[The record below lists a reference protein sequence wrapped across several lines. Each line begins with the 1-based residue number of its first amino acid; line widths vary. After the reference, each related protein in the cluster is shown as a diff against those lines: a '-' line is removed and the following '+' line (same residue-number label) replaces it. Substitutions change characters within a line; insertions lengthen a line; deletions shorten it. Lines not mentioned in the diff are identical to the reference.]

1 VSDAIGPEFVALQ
14 QAVAGRYSLEG
25 ELGRGGMGIV
35 FLARDVALD
44 RLVAIKLL
52 PPAQAAQPGLRE
64 RFLRE
69 AQTAAKL
76 SHPNIVTIYL
86 VEQAGDLVFF
96 VMAYIEGE
104 TLGQRLRAKGP
115 MQPAAAVRLLQEV
128 AWALAYAHLRGVIHR
143 DVKPDNILVEAGTGR
158 AMVTDFG
165 IARAGEITG
174 STAIGEILGTAQ
186 YMSPEQACGEKVD
199 GRADLYSLGVVG
211 FLTLSGRLPFDAPD
225 TPSLLAQHIT
235 KPAPPLAGA
244 APGISQR
251 LAQAID
257 RCLAKDPEA
266 RFQTGEQFA
275 EALTESVA
283 MAREMPA
290 PVRVWLTKGE
300 GMRVPLYTWTGITAL
315 VTVGE
320 LIELIT
326 EGNPFDFDV
335 LTMLVVPWTLY
346 ALYRAYQT
354 QRVIAAGYGLDD
366 LKMALQHQLAQ
377 RREELAYEY
386 DRDPSLL
393 ARLVRWLAFAG
404 LGVAAAGT
412 AYAVMSPVPSI
423 QITAWLLGG
432 GSAVAG
438 GGALIGRILPGK
450 RLKAKDSLGEYR
462 LKFAGTWLG
471 RMMFRLA
478 GIGVKPAK
486 LAAGASH
493 RPTEVAIGMAA
504 DALFEALPKQTRK
517 ELKDMPLIIRRLE
530 ADAAVQRARVDELNA
545 LLGGL
550 GDGSAGAMPQSLRGE
565 AGAVVAGQQAKLRT
579 DITVQKDAASRRMA
593 SSVAALEN
601 LRLDLLRLKAGAG
614 TLDELTAHLS
624 DARRLQD
631 EIHLAI
637 EARRETEAALRPS

>member
-1 VSDAIGPEFVALQ
+1 MPDAIGPEFVALQ

-104 TLGQRLRAKGP
+104 TLGQRLRARGP
-115 MQPAAAVRLLQEV
+115 LQPAAAVRLLQEV

-143 DVKPDNILVEAGTGR
+143 DVKPDNILLEAGTGR

-174 STAIGEILGTAQ
+174 STAVGEILGTAQ

-199 GRADLYSLGVVG
+199 GRSDLYSLGVVG
-211 FLTLSGRLPFDAPD
+211 FLALSGRLPFDAPD
-225 TPSLLAQHIT
+225 TASLLAQHIT
-235 KPAPPLAGA
+235 RPAPPLASA

-257 RCLAKDPEA
+257 RCLAKDPAA

-275 EALTESVA
+275 EALTETVA
-283 MAREMPA
+283 LAREMPA

-300 GMRVPLYTWTGITAL
+300 GLRGALHVWTGLTFL
-315 VTVGE
+315 VGLGE
-320 LIELIT
+320 TINLILTGSSFSAELF
-326 EGNPFDFDV
+326 N
-335 LTMLVVPWTLY
+335 MLAIPWSAF
-346 ALYRAYQT
+346 ALYRGWQT
-354 QRVIAAGYGLDD
+354 QRLIAAGYGHED
-366 LKMALQHQLAQ
+366 MVAALRRQLEQ
-377 RREELAYEY
+377 KREELAYEY
-386 DRDPSLL
+386 DRDPTLL
-393 ARLVRWLAFAG
+393 GRIVRWLAFAG
-404 LGVAAAGT
+404 VGAVAAGA
-412 AYAVMSPVPSI
+412 AYAVISPNPQVLVG
-423 QITAWLLGG
+423 AWLLGG
-432 GSAVAG
+432 GTLVAG
-438 GGALIGRILPGK
+438 GGMVLGRVVPGK
-450 RLKAKDSLGEYR
+450 RLKARDSLGEYR
-462 LKFAGTWLG
+462 LRFANSWLG
-471 RMMFRLA
+471 RALFKLT
-478 GIGVKPAK
+478 GIGVTPAR
-486 LAAGASH
+486 LAPGASH

-504 DALFEALPKQTRK
+504 DALFEALPRQTRK
-517 ELKDMPLIIRRLE
+517 ELKDMPAIIRRLE
-530 ADAAVQRARVDELNA
+530 ADAASQRARVDELSGV
-545 LLGGL
+545 LGGL
-550 GDGSAGAMPQSLRGE
+550 GDGNTVMPGSLRGE
-565 AGAVVAGQQAKLRT
+565 AGAVVEDKQAKLR
-579 DITVQKDAASRRMA
+579 DDVTVQRDAALRRMA
-593 SSVAALEN
+593 ASVAALEN

-614 TLDELTAHLS
+614 SLDELTTHLS

-631 EIHLAI
+631 EIALAI
-637 EARRETEAALRPS
+637 EARRETEAVLRPQA

>member
-1 VSDAIGPEFVALQ
+1 MPEAIGPEYLALQ
-14 QAVAGRYSLEG
+14 QAVVGRYSLEG

-104 TLGQRLRAKGP
+104 TLGQRLRTRGP

-143 DVKPDNILVEAGTGR
+143 DVKPDNILLEAGTAR

-174 STAIGEILGTAQ
+174 STAVGEILGTAQ

-225 TPSLLAQHIT
+225 TAALLAQHIT
-235 KPAPPLAGA
+235 RPAPPLAAA

-283 MAREMPA
+283 LTREMPA

-300 GMRVPLYTWTGITAL
+300 WMRTPLYGWTAL
-315 VTVGE
+315 MGLASIGE
-320 LIELIT
+320 LVELIT
-326 EGNPFDFDV
+326 TGGAFDLDV
-335 LTMLVVPWTLY
+335 LKLMAIPWAFF

-354 QRVIAAGYGLDD
+354 QRVVAAGYGHDD
-366 LKMALQHQLAQ
+366 LKAALQHQLVQ

-386 DRDPSLL
+386 DRDPSIL
-393 ARLVRWLAFAG
+393 ARVVRWLAIAG
-404 LGVAAAGT
+404 VGVVAAGT
-412 AYAVMSPVPSI
+412 VYAVVTPVP
-423 QITAWLLGG
+423 QVATAAWLLGG
-432 GSAVAG
+432 GSALAV
-438 GGALIGRILPGK
+438 GGALIGRIFPGK
-450 RLKAKDSLGEYR
+450 RLKANDSIGEYR
-462 LKFAGTWLG
+462 LKFANTRLG
-471 RMMFRLA
+471 RAMFRLA
-478 GIGVKPAK
+478 GVGVKPAK
-486 LAAGASH
+486 LAPGATH
-493 RPTEVAIGMAA
+493 RATEVAIGMAA

-517 ELKDMPLIIRRLE
+517 ELKDMPTIIRRLE
-530 ADAAVQRARVDELNA
+530 ADAAAQRARVDELNA
-545 LLGGL
+545 VLGGL
-550 GDGSAGAMPQSLRGE
+550 GDGRPASVPESLRGE
-565 AGAVVAGQQAKLRT
+565 AGAVVADQQAKLRA
-579 DITVQKDAASRRMA
+579 DLTVQRDAASRRMA
-593 SSVAALEN
+593 VSVAALEN

-614 TLDELTAHLS
+614 SLDELTAHLS
-624 DARRLQD
+624 DARHLQD

-637 EARRETEAALRPS
+637 EARRETEAALRPG